1 MRATQLAQQLAQQ
14 IDGVVRLLLPHGK
27 RVGRE
32 WKVGSVDG
40 DAGDS
45 LGVVMVGDKA
55 GVWSDFATGEAGDL
69 VGLWMAAR
77 HCSLREAC
85 EQAMEFLGIRDH
97 KQLQEAPKRYK
108 RPAKDGMR
116 SLPDP
121 LRAWLTDER
130 RIAPATLDAYRVASK
145 DGWIVFP
152 YLRDGELVGVK
163 YRRPPKE
170 FRQEAD
176 CEPSLFGWQAISPTA
191 REVTIAEGELDAL
204 AWHTYGFPALSVPM
218 GAGKGGKHSWIEG
231 EFDRLA
237 VYDRINL
244 SMDDDGPGREAV
256 ADLVE
261 RLGRERVHVVR
272 LPHKDANACLM
283 AAVSVEVMAQALRG
297 ARTMDPVEL
306 RDIGE
311 FEDEIWAEYNRQD
324 HGLVLP
330 WKKTHQQIRLRPGE
344 TSIWGGINGHGK
356 SALTSFV
363 TASLAVDDV
372 PCCVASMEFR
382 RGLWMQRMNRQVVA
396 MARPTE
402 AYARHA
408 TRMMAGNV
416 KAFDVHGAAKAKR
429 ILEVFRYARRRY
441 GIQLFLLD
449 NLTKCGFDDDDY
461 SGQKR
466 FVEDLSDFARDEQTH
481 VAIVAH
487 MRKGDDESKPVGKM
501 GVKGS
506 GGITDMVDTVFEVWR
521 NKPLEKAKADAESRG
536 EPLAEKWDKQADVY
550 LYCYKQRFNG
560 EEGRFGL
567 WYDKD
572 SIHYLSAPDH
582 KPRTLL
588 PRDKQRSFPVA
599 ASVDAAPTDEDWRS
613 AFDDSAAADQVAA

>member
-1 MRATQLAQQLAQQ
+1 MRATEIAGLLAQQ
-14 IDGVVRLLLPHGK
+14 IEGVVRHLLPHGK

-32 WKVGSVDG
+32 WKAGSVDG
-40 DAGDS
+40 DAGES

-55 GVWSDFATGEAGDL
+55 GVWSDFATGDSGDL
-69 VGLWMAAR
+69 IGLWMQAR
-77 HCSLREAC
+77 GCQLHEAC
-85 EQAMEFLGIRDH
+85 EQAMEYLGIRDH
-97 KQLQEAPKRYK
+97 QQLQPPPKRYT
-108 RPAKDGMR
+108 RPKKDGIR
-116 SLPDP
+116 RLTDP
-121 LRAWLTDER
+121 LRAWLTEER
-130 RIAPATLDAYRVASK
+130 RIAPATLEAYKVSCK
-145 DGWIVFP
+145 DGWIVFA
-152 YLRDGELVGVK
+152 YLRGDQLIAVK
-163 YRRPPKE
+163 YRRLPKD

-176 CEPSLFGWQAISPTA
+176 CEPCLFGWQAVDPSGRDI
-191 REVTIAEGELDAL
+191 VIAEGEMDAL
-204 AWHTYGFPALSVPM
+204 AWHTYGVCALSVPM
-218 GAGKGGKHSWIEG
+218 GAGKGAKHAWVET

-237 VYDRINL
+237 VYDRIYL
-244 SMDDDGPGREAV
+244 SMDDDGPGKEAV
-256 ADLVE
+256 ADLVD
-261 RLGRERVHVVR
+261 RLGRERVHVVN
-272 LPHKDANACLM
+272 LPRKDANACLM
-283 AAVSVEVMAQALRG
+283 DGIAREVMLTALRQ

-311 FEDEIWAEYNRQD
+311 FEDEIWSEYNRQD
-324 HGLVLP
+324 HGLELP
-330 WKKTHQQIRLRPGE
+330 WKKTHEKVRLRPGE

-363 TASLAVDDV
+363 VGHLAVRNV

-382 RGLWMQRMNRQVVA
+382 RGLWMQRMNRQVCA
-396 MARPTE
+396 MSRPTE
-402 AYARHA
+402 AYARYA
-408 TRMMAGNV
+408 TQVMAGNV

-441 GIQLFLLD
+441 GIQFFLLD

-466 FVEDLSDFARDEQTH
+466 FVEALSDFARDEQTH

-506 GGITDMVDTVFEVWR
+506 GGITDMVDSVFEVWR
-521 NKPLEKAKADAESRG
+521 NKPLEKERAKAEATGVS
-536 EPLAEKWDKQADVY
+536 LSEKWIGQADVY

-560 EEGRFGL
+560 EEGAFGL

-572 SIHYLSAPDH
+572 AIHYLSGSDH

-588 PRDKQRSFPVA
+588 PREKQKSFPIVV
-599 ASVDAAPTDEDWRS
+599 SGG
-613 AFDDSAAADQVAA
+613 AADDERHGAPDAMEVRQ